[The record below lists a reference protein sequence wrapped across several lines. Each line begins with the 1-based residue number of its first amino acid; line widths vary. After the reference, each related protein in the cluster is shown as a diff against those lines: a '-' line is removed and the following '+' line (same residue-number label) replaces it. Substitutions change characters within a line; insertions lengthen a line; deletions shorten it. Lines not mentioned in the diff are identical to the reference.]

1 MRVPRVGVLVAHAAL
16 EQLHET
22 DAVFDEPARE
32 QTLAAERLGDRFVEA
47 VQLLGGFRLAADVD
61 RLRRAPLHAVR
72 ELVRRDPGRQIRG
85 ARELLHVELVEL
97 RQQIQTIALRFRR
110 HSRDRLQVDDRIAA
124 RAEERSLIRSRHV
137 ACAPVGRTA
146 DRSSPGVGNH
156 DERRQAGAFGA
167 KTIRNPRTGARE
179 SHPDLPRLHLVVR
192 LHVIVRAAEHGVD
205 ERDVVHVLAEVRE
218 HLGHQFSTLSVTL
231 ELERAR
237 HQRPGITLPDDD
249 VAMDLV
255 VDRLARVL
263 DEAFLVVEEV
273 DRARTTAHEERDH
286 RLRTRLEMRRLQC
299 VRIVPQRLRRAGV
312 GDFRRE
318 QPLRVEHVRERH
330 AADATAGSPQEFTTR
345 PEIFHV
351 VHGVTSCK
359 GIR

>member
-1 MRVPRVGVLVAHAAL
+1 MSIAL
-16 EQLHET
+16 
-22 DAVFDEPARE
+22 RC
-32 QTLAAERLGDRFVEA
+32 
-47 VQLLGGFRLAADVD
+47 
-61 RLRRAPLHAVR
+61 APLHAVR

-85 ARELLHVELVEL
+85 ARELLHVELVQL
-97 RQQIQTIALRFRR
+97 RQQVQPRALGLRR
-110 HSRDRLQVDDRIAA
+110 HSCDRLQIDDRIAA
-124 RAEERSLIRSRHV
+124 RAEERSLIRGRHV
-137 ACAPVGRTA
+137 ARAPVRRTA
-146 DRSSPGVGNH
+146 NRSSPGVGNH

-167 KTIRNPRTGARE
+167 KTIRNPRTGTRE

-192 LHVIVRAAEHGVD
+192 LHVIVRAAEHGVN
-205 ERDVVHVLAEVRE
+205 ERDVVDMLPEVRE
-218 HLGHQFSTLSVTL
+218 DLRHQLSTLSVTL

-249 VAMDLV
+249 VAVDLV
-255 VDRLARVL
+255 VDRLPRVF

-273 DRARTTAHEERDH
+273 HRARTTAHEERDH

-312 GDFRRE
+312 GNFCRE
-318 QPLRVEHVRERH
+318 QPLRVEHLRQRH
-330 AADATAGSPQEFTTR
+330 AADAATGSPQKFTTR